1 MTTAALGGEIQVPT
15 LKGSVKYNVPQGTQP
30 GTTFRLKEQG
40 VQKLNAAGKGD
51 LFVRVNVQIPKRLNE
66 EQRELLEK
74 LAEAMGDRTTNT
86 PKPMKRT
93 IIEKMKD
100 KFSQDDR

>member
-1 MTTAALGGEIQVPT
+1 MID
-15 LKGSVKYNVPQGTQP
+15 Y
-30 GTTFRLKEQG
+30 
-40 VQKLNAAGKGD
+40 
-51 LFVRVNVQIPKRLNE
+51 E
-66 EQRELLEK
+66 E